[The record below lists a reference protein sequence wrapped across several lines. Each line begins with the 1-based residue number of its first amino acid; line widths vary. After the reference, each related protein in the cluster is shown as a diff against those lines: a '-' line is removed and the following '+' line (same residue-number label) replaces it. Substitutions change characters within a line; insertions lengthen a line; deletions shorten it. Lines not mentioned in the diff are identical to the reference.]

1 MNEILISTE
10 LGLVHE
16 GSLGIALS
24 LIDAACD
31 AGANAIKMQM
41 HIAEEES
48 TYHEPWRK
56 KISSQ
61 DTYRYDYW
69 KRTEFSFGQWKEI
82 AEHIK
87 SRNMKFICS
96 PFSVKAVKDLEKLGV
111 DYYKIASGQVSD
123 IPLLEAIQL
132 TKKPVIISTGM
143 SSIDETKKIYDKLK
157 KTNNEII
164 IMQCTSMYPCTPY
177 NWGLNMIQEYKNIF
191 PNVKIGFSDH
201 SGQIAASIAAVALGC
216 EAVEVHITF
225 NKKMYGYDTDAS
237 ITVDELPILITSL
250 KNVKITLDNPLNKS
264 KIDQNQEK
272 MRKIFTKVF
281 VANADMKENHIIKKS
296 DLNFKKAGEGIN
308 YENIKLL
315 IGKRLNRNIKK
326 NEPIKLED
334 LK

>member
-69 KRTEFSFGQWKEI
+69 KRTEFSFEQWKEI
-82 AEHIK
+82 VEHIK
-87 SRNMKFICS
+87 SKNMKFICS
-96 PFSVKAVKDLEKLGV
+96 PFSVKAVKDLEKLDV

-143 SSIDETKKIYDKLK
+143 SSIDETKRIYDKLK

-164 IMQCTSMYPCTPY
+164 IMQCTSMYPCTPN

-191 PNVKIGFSDH
+191 PNIKIGFSDH
-201 SGQIAASIAAVALGC
+201 SGQIAASIAAVTLGC

-250 KNVKITLDNPLNKS
+250 KNVKTALDNPLNKR

-296 DLNFKKAGEGIN
+296 DLNLKKAGEGIN
-308 YENIKLL
+308 YENINLI

-326 NEPIKLED
+326 NEPMKLED
-334 LK
+334 LR